1 LTIKKIIDK
10 IKYIKYKGENMQ
22 EITKLLNV
30 MLTNINTKAN
40 LFLNTNEA
48 EMFTLI
54 IQNEGN
60 KFLSETEK
68 IIEQERSKI
77 KAELIKEKDKDNK

>member
-54 IQNEGN
+54 IQSEGN

>member
-40 LFLNTNEA
+40 LFLNVNEA

>member
-1 LTIKKIIDK
+1 
-10 IKYIKYKGENMQ
+10 MQ

-40 LFLNTNEA
+40 LFLNVNEA